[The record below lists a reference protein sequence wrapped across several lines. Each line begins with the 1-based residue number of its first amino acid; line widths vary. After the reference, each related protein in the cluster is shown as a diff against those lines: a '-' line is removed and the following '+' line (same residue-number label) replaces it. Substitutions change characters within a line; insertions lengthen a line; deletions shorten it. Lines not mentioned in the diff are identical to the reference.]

1 MRSKSITF
9 ELITQVIKLW
19 ETGQITVEQAIG
31 KILLWLRTHDRRLTK
46 LEAQHPS
53 PNLSQ

>member
-46 LEAQHPS
+46 LETQRPS
-53 PNLSQ
+53 PNLSH

>member
-31 KILLWLRTHDRRLTK
+31 KILLWLRTHDRRLTQ
-46 LEAQHPS
+46 LEAQRPS